1 MRVGHR
7 ILASVFLTL
16 GLHRHS
22 VGGIS
27 GKKGLKLSLDGRMV
41 PMFDIF
47 SGIFMSKDAVWI
59 EAKEGLAEA
68 YQSMLRIAA
77 VKPGPYFVF
86 SSYTR
91 TCVASVDTSKFLEE
105 YKAECA

>member
-1 MRVGHR
+1 M
-7 ILASVFLTL
+7 
-16 GLHRHS
+16 
-22 VGGIS
+22 GIALRENLWRE
-27 GKKGLKLSLDGRMV
+27 GVPML

-47 SGIFMSKDAVWI
+47 SGHFMDKDAIWI

-68 YQSMLRIAA
+68 YQAMLQIAA
-77 VKPGPYFVF
+77 DKPGAYFVF

-91 TCVASVDTSKFLEE
+91 TCVASADTSKFLEG